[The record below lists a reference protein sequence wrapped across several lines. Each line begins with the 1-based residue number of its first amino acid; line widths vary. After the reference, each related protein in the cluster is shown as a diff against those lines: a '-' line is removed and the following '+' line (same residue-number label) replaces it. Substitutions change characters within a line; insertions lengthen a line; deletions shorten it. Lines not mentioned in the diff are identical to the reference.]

1 MDASIVTVIS
11 SVGFPIVACI
21 GAAWVI
27 KSVLEDLRKSMD
39 RNTDAL
45 LEIKTWIQAI
55 DRRIGKDE

>member
-1 MDASIVTVIS
+1 MDVNVVSLIS

-21 GAAWVI
+21 GAAWFI
-27 KSVLEDLRKSMD
+27 KSVLEELRKSMD

-55 DRRIGKDE
+55 DRRIGE